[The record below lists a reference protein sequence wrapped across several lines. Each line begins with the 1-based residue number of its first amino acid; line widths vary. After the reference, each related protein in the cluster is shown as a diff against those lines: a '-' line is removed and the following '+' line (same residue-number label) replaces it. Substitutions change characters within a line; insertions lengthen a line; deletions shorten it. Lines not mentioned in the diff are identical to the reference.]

1 MRAALPRLRWHPAF
15 WLGAVAVALAL
26 VVTQWYPNPD
36 VDEGVTMA
44 TAMRVAHGERLY
56 TDVFEFYPPGS
67 FFLVAGIFFVFGTSY
82 FAAKV
87 ATLLLTLATAWAL
100 DRIAAR
106 FCPRGWYRLA
116 VQALWVAMLPLVPL
130 VNHNHLAQLASI
142 WAVWALLEAYG
153 RRRLGWWAAAGVLA
167 GVAGLMLQTR
177 GAAVALAGVAAL
189 LVVRAWR
196 PALAYAAGLA
206 ASLLPLLAW
215 PLPLLWQHLVAFP
228 ASHYLAS
235 NFLSPRLLLLAF
247 ALLAAT
253 GAAALV
259 VHPRGRGYWLL
270 WLAAVLT
277 LASVGARADPIHLA
291 AVAWPLPVL
300 YLALLD
306 PLARWSHGVW
316 RMLATAGAA
325 YVGVLAAA
333 VLLGYVTAFAGLW
346 WAATPPMPWPAR
358 LALRDPFWATV
369 AAAVD
374 RHSDPGE
381 PIFATPYLPMLYVV
395 AQRPNISRFNVLL
408 SQLHPP
414 EFFAETA
421 ERLRAR
427 RPQVVVRQLQ
437 SFAVRHGFHRDG
449 TVVDAEINAHYR
461 VVEEWPQI
469 GLQVLVPLQLQP
481 EPR

>member
-1 MRAALPRLRWHPAF
+1 MRLIRMARCSRAQLVGAL
-15 WLGAVAVALAL
+15 AVAVAL

-44 TAMRVAHGERLY
+44 TAMRVAYGERLY
-56 TDVFEFYPPGS
+56 ADVFEFYPPGS
-67 FFLVAGIFFVFGTSY
+67 FFLVAGMFTVFGVSY

-100 DRIAAR
+100 DRIVAR
-106 FCPRGWYRLA
+106 FCPCGWYRLA
-116 VQALWVAMLPLVPL
+116 ALALWVAMLPLVPL

-142 WAVWALLEAYG
+142 WAVWVLLEAYD
-153 RRRLGWWAAAGVLA
+153 RRRLGWWLTAGALA
-167 GVAGLMLQTR
+167 GMTGLMLQTR

-189 LVVRAWR
+189 LMMRALR
-196 PALAYAAGLA
+196 PALAYAAGLL

-215 PLPLLWQHLVAFP
+215 TPGVLWQHLVAFP
-228 ASHYLAS
+228 ARHYLAP

-247 ALLAAT
+247 ALLAAI

-259 VHPRGRGYWLL
+259 VRPRGRGYWLL
-270 WLAAVLT
+270 WLAAVFI

-316 RMLATAGAA
+316 RMLARGGAA

-346 WAATPPMPWPAR
+346 WAVTPPMPWSAR
-358 LALRDPFWATV
+358 VALRDPFWATV

-374 RHSDPGE
+374 RHSARGE

-395 AQRPNISRFNVLL
+395 AQRPNVSRFSVLL

-414 EFFAETA
+414 EFFVETA

-427 RPQVVVRQLQ
+427 RPLVVRQLQ

-449 TVVDAEINAHYR
+449 TGVDAEIDAHYR

-469 GLQVLVPLQLQP
+469 GLQVLVWT
-481 EPR
+481 R